1 MACFEGGC
9 HCGAI
14 TVRFT
19 SDMPFDSLVPRADQ
33 CGFCRKHNAAVIS
46 DPAGH
51 LDITSAE
58 AAGPPYRFGLH
69 ITDFHICKQCGV
81 FVAATGAGEGR
92 CAAWSIFMRC
102 TTGDVSSSR
111 SRSALMTK
119 AWRIVAPGDSSNWTP
134 ASVTHVEDVG
144 PGSGRA

>member
-1 MACFEGGC
+1 MAWFEGGC

-19 SDMPFDSLVPRADQ
+19 SDLPVDLLVPRADQ

-51 LDITSAE
+51 LEVTIAE
-58 AAGPPYRFGLH
+58 TAGPPYRFGLS

-81 FVAATGAGEGR
+81 FVAATGTGEDELRGVVNIHALFDR
-92 CAAWSIFMRC
+92 ERFSQPPVA
-102 TTGDVSSSR
+102 VSFDGES
-111 SRSALMTK
+111 
-119 AWRIVAPGDSSNWTP
+119 VAQRQARRRRYWTR
-134 ASVTHVEDVG
+134 ASVACATVG
-144 PGSGRA
+144 QSDDPG